1 MSAPT
6 TFTLR
11 HATEDDHAVIADV
24 VDHWFG
30 GKRVAAHAGRTW
42 FRHFGGTSW
51 VAVGDERR
59 PRGFLLGFV
68 SADRPGEGV
77 IQLIGVDPRHRRRG
91 VGRSL
96 VDAFVEEAEAGGCR
110 LVTAVAWPDEPIA
123 LAFFRGL
130 GFEPDDGPGTQRL
143 FGVPA
148 YPSWDGPGEDR
159 AVLRRWIGPADTQTE
174 R

>member
-6 TFTLR
+6 TVALR
-11 HATEDDHAVIADV
+11 HATEDDHAAIADV
-24 VDHWFG
+24 VDHWFAG
-30 GKRVAAHAGRTW
+30 RRVAAHAGRTW
-42 FRHFGGTSW
+42 FRHFGATSW
-51 VAVGDERR
+51 VAVGDGRR

-68 SADRPGEGV
+68 SPDRPGEAV
-77 IQLIGVDPRHRRRG
+77 VQLIAVDPRHRRRG

-96 VDAFVEEAEAGGCR
+96 VDAFVADAEARACR

-123 LAFFRGL
+123 LAFFRAL

-143 FGVPA
+143 YGVAA

-159 AVLRRWIGPADTQTE
+159 AVLRRPIGPAARETE
-174 R
+174 G

>member
-6 TFTLR
+6 TFALR
-11 HATEDDHAVIADV
+11 HATEDDHALIADV
-24 VDHWFG
+24 VDYWFG

-68 SADRPGEGV
+68 SPDRPREAV
-77 IQLIGVDPRHRRRG
+77 VQMIGVDPRHRRRG
-91 VGRSL
+91 VGRAL
-96 VDAFVEEAEAGGCR
+96 VDAFVGQVEERGCR

-123 LAFFRGL
+123 LAFFRAL
-130 GFEPDDGPGTQRL
+130 GFEPQDGRGTQRL
-143 FGVPA
+143 YGVSA
-148 YPSWDGPGEDR
+148 VPSWDGPGEDR
-159 AVLRRWIGPADTQTE
+159 AVLRRRIAPAAAQTE